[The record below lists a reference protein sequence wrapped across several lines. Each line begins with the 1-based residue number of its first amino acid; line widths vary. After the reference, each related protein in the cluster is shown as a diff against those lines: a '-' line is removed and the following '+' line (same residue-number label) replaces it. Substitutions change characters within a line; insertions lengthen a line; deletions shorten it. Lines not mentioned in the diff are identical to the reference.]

1 MLAAHFSLVNRAVCA
16 DESHTEDQ
24 IKAAYLF
31 NFLKFVEWPGD
42 ALADPEGKWVIGV
55 VEDSPVGGELKL
67 LVEGKSV
74 EGRALLVKKF
84 GVTDNLCG
92 CNILFVSA
100 SKEKHIPSILN
111 VLQGSSVLAAGDIE
125 HFIGDG
131 GMFQFVTEGGRVRM
145 DIDVGATGRAR
156 LKVSSKLL
164 TLAQAVTETVRS
176 THN

>member
-1 MLAAHFSLVNRAVCA
+1 MHFSMANLAVYA
-16 DESHTEDQ
+16 DESHTEDE

-42 ALADPEGKWVIGV
+42 SLADAKEDWVIGIV
-55 VEDSPVGGELKL
+55 GDSRVGGELRR
-67 LVEGKSV
+67 LVTGKRV
-74 EGRALLVKKF
+74 EGRGLLVKRF
-84 GVTDNLCG
+84 GVTDNLRR

-100 SKEKHIPSILN
+100 SEEKHLPAIFNALE
-111 VLQGSSVLAAGDIE
+111 GSSVLTVGDIE
-125 HFIGDG
+125 HFIGRG
-131 GMFQFVTEGGRVRM
+131 GMIQFVAEGGRVRM

-164 TLAQAVTETVRS
+164 TLAQAVTETVRN